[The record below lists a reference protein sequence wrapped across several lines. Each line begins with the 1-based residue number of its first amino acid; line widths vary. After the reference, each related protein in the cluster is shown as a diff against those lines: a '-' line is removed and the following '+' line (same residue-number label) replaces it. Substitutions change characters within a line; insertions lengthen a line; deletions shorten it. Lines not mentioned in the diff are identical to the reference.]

1 MNNEKIKEREKE
13 LFTNRIKK
21 KNSVLSFPLTKRNS
35 KKLLLHPNSLSYQR
49 KTKFSE
55 LKCLDRLYIKAP
67 HKKHSNKNSIV
78 SIASTCPSIQRQSC
92 LSCDISPLSLR
103 FRINSIVNDVKDDNK
118 NKGKSKFVV
127 KEKKRK
133 VFSSCGNLTQIVKTN
148 SLLNS
153 PNPLL
158 TNSLSMNKFIING
171 YGFNKVKN
179 TNTKRM
185 IKVSKNYHHFM
196 ESMKQTQNEIKA
208 KNFELIKNSENPN
221 DLPYFAN
228 NIMSEIKTEK
238 WKKKFLVEYLRTT
251 NKMTNK
257 EFKEFKENY
266 SVFQTLK
273 AKQNSQK
280 FTQLI
285 FDMDSDE
292 YNNRMISCEG
302 TDVNFNNLSRSIR
315 LYKIMKTGEDEERE
329 GNIVGNA
336 DFLRKEKND
345 LNNKMEVA
353 LKDIGPPKYLKR
365 KFKKDTV
372 DKYKA
377 VCGEYFGVPV

>member
-1 MNNEKIKEREKE
+1 MNNDPIKEKE
-13 LFTNRIKK
+13 RKIIENRIRK
-21 KNSVLSFPLTKRNS
+21 KNSVFAFPLSKRNDN
-35 KKLLLHPNSLSYQR
+35 KMILHPNSVSYQR
-49 KTKFSE
+49 KSKCPE
-55 LKCLDRLYIKAP
+55 LKIFDKLYIKTP

-78 SIASTCPSIQRQSC
+78 SIASTCPSAARQSC

-118 NKGKSKFVV
+118 NKRQSKIIV

-133 VFSSCGNLTQIVKTN
+133 VFSSCGNLTQVLKKN

-179 TNTKRM
+179 ANTKRM
-185 IKVSKNYHHFM
+185 LKVSKNYHHFM
-196 ESMKQTQNEIKA
+196 ESMIQTQNEIKA
-208 KNFELIKNSENPN
+208 KNFDLIKNSENPN

-228 NIMSEIKTEK
+228 NIMNEIKTEK
-238 WKKKFLVEYLRTT
+238 WKKKFLLEYLRTT

-257 EFKEFKENY
+257 DFKEFKDNY
-266 SVFQTLK
+266 SIFQTIK
-273 AKQNSQK
+273 TKQNSQK

-292 YNNRMISCEG
+292 YNDRMVSCEG
-302 TDVNFNNLSRSIR
+302 TDVNYNNLSRSIR

-329 GNIVGNA
+329 GNVVGSA
-336 DFLRKEKND
+336 DFLRKEKVD
-345 LNNKMEVA
+345 LDNKMEVA

>member
-1 MNNEKIKEREKE
+1 M
-13 LFTNRIKK
+13 
-21 KNSVLSFPLTKRNS
+21 
-35 KKLLLHPNSLSYQR
+35 
-49 KTKFSE
+49 
-55 LKCLDRLYIKAP
+55 
-67 HKKHSNKNSIV
+67 
-78 SIASTCPSIQRQSC
+78 
-92 LSCDISPLSLR
+92 
-103 FRINSIVNDVKDDNK
+103 
-118 NKGKSKFVV
+118 
-127 KEKKRK
+127 
-133 VFSSCGNLTQIVKTN
+133 TQIVKTN

-196 ESMKQTQNEIKA
+196 ESMQQTQNEIKV

-238 WKKKFLVEYLRTT
+238 WKKKFLVEYLLTT

-292 YNNRMISCEG
+292 YNDRMISCEG

-353 LKDIGPPKYLKR
+353 LKDISPPKYLKR

>member
-1 MNNEKIKEREKE
+1 MNNDTIKECEIIK
-13 LFTNRIKK
+13 NRIKK
-21 KNSVLSFPLTKRNS
+21 KNSVLSFPQTKRNN
-35 KKLLLHPNSLSYQR
+35 KNFLLQPNSVSYQR
-49 KTKFSE
+49 KSKFSE
-55 LKCLDRLYIKAP
+55 LKCLDKLYIKTP

-78 SIASTCPSIQRQSC
+78 SIASTCPSIQRHSC

-133 VFSSCGNLTQIVKTN
+133 VFSSCGNLTQIVKIN

-196 ESMKQTQNEIKA
+196 ESMQQMQNEIKA

-280 FTQLI
+280 LTKLI

-292 YNNRMISCEG
+292 YNDRMISCEG

-329 GNIVGNA
+329 GNIVGSA

-353 LKDIGPPKYLKR
+353 LKYIGPPKYLKR

>member
-1 MNNEKIKEREKE
+1 MKKE
-13 LFTNRIKK
+13 I
-21 KNSVLSFPLTKRNS
+21 
-35 KKLLLHPNSLSYQR
+35 
-49 KTKFSE
+49 
-55 LKCLDRLYIKAP
+55 
-67 HKKHSNKNSIV
+67 
-78 SIASTCPSIQRQSC
+78 
-92 LSCDISPLSLR
+92 
-103 FRINSIVNDVKDDNK
+103 
-118 NKGKSKFVV
+118 
-127 KEKKRK
+127 
-133 VFSSCGNLTQIVKTN
+133 
-148 SLLNS
+148 
-153 PNPLL
+153 
-158 TNSLSMNKFIING
+158 
-171 YGFNKVKN
+171 
-179 TNTKRM
+179 
-185 IKVSKNYHHFM
+185 
-196 ESMKQTQNEIKA
+196 
-208 KNFELIKNSENPN
+208 
-221 DLPYFAN
+221 
-228 NIMSEIKTEK
+228 
-238 WKKKFLVEYLRTT
+238 LVEYLRTT

-280 FTQLI
+280 FTKLI

-292 YNNRMISCEG
+292 YNARMISCEG

-329 GNIVGNA
+329 GNIVGSA